1 MQFSQDLDP
10 DTKRRIESGERLS
23 AILRQKNGAPMSFA
37 EQTVSIYSAVNGYLA
52 RVEVARVPEFEQKF
66 LAFLESNAPVIV
78 ESILRARDLASQTE
92 EELKTQL
99 KKFEET
105 HPDLYMH

>member
-1 MQFSQDLDP
+1 VVVRVPRLAVP
-10 DTKRRIESGERLS
+10 AERL
-23 AILRQKNGAPMSFA
+23 
-37 EQTVSIYSAVNGYLA
+37 
-52 RVEVARVPEFEQKF
+52 VEVARVPEFEQKF